1 MISMANLHTDL
12 REIIKTHRHS
22 ENQEVHDLLRDLELT
37 LDTAGTPEYQ
47 YRNHPS
53 WDTTWMDLDEHQ
65 IATVLEHGHTVER
78 RLILGDWE
86 PVAEVPA

>member
-1 MISMANLHTDL
+1 MIGMANLHADL
-12 REIIKTHRHS
+12 RTLIERHLPS
-22 ENQEVHDLLRDLELT
+22 KNQEAQDILMELAILLG
-37 LDTAGTPEYQ
+37 DTPTYQ